1 MARPAGL
8 RLWAQALAI
17 LEPLAQSGQRLRAG
31 LGNAFGQ
38 DVHRVAFHRAGHHQ
52 HMVFVETGCS
62 AGQHLDAHHLR
73 LLDGERTGF
82 VEEHLRDAAKVF
94 QHVLCFDKHAG
105 CGEASGSGDVC
116 HRCGDEQRA
125 GRGQHQHLG
134 ESRRYPGHRPCD
146 AGNHQRKH
154 GKGHGQAVSGF
165 YHGRAR
171 LLRGGHELEDALVLR
186 IGGHLG
192 GTHGQCSRAVHRA
205 GHHAGAGEHFTRHR
219 LTVDIAQVER
229 GRAGQQLAVNRHSFA
244 RQHHEYVAQ
253 LHLLDRHRV
262 EAVRGGGSRCQAH
275 TPEAIGRIALIGSKP
290 TPHARQVDDVR
301 GLRRGLHQRG
311 QAALGLGL
319 SVFLNGLA
327 GRDHQRHRPTCPV
340 FGDGHGGEDRDHGQ
354 HIDSNLPMTQI
365 VNHAAHSVNHDNQH
379 QCDNQPLAEARI
391 AKYRNR
397 HRIAPRTPI
406 AQ

>member
-192 GTHGQCSRAVHRA
+192 GTHGQCSRAVHRP
-205 GHHAGAGEHFTRHR
+205 GHHTGAGEHFTRHR

-262 EAVRGGGSRCQAH
+262 EAVRGGGSRCRAH
-275 TPEAIGRIALIGSKP
+275 APEAIGRIALIGSKP

-311 QAALGLGL
+311 QTALGLGL

-365 VNHAAHSVNHDNQH
+365 VNHAAHSVNHNNQH
-379 QCDNQPLAEARI
+379 QCDNQPLAETRI
-391 AKYRNR
+391 AEYRNR

-406 AQ
+406 A